1 MSAFVVWL
9 TGLPGSGKSE
19 LAAELQQKLI
29 DMGCAT
35 ELIDSGKLRKTPLGQ
50 TLGFSKNDRE
60 TNVLRH
66 GITAR
71 LLTDNGVNA
80 IVSAVSPYRSV
91 RNAIR
96 EQISPFVE
104 VYVSTPAEVCQQRD
118 QSGNWQRALAGEIEH
133 FTGVSD
139 PYEAPLNPEV
149 TVDLTSTAI
158 AEAIEHIL
166 VALKPVMAE
175 AATPSATTDIANR
188 LAQLG
193 YSDI

>member
-9 TGLPGSGKSE
+9 TGLPASGKSE
-19 LAAELQQKLI
+19 LAAELQQRLI
-29 DMGCAT
+29 ELGCAT

-50 TLGFSKNDRE
+50 TLGFSKHDRE

-96 EQISPFVE
+96 EQISPFIE
-104 VYVSTPAEVCQQRD
+104 VYVSTPPEVCQQRD
-118 QSGNWQRALAGEIEH
+118 QNGHWQRAIAGEIEH

-139 PYEAPLNPEV
+139 PYEAPLSPEV
-149 TVDLTSTAI
+149 TVDLTSTTI
-158 AEAIEHIL
+158 TEAIEHVLI
-166 VALKPVMAE
+166 ALEPLLIEVV
-175 AATPSATTDIANR
+175 TPSESTDIANK

-193 YSDI
+193 YSDN